1 MPYFLLFALE
11 IILLWRLA
19 RAVNSRFFGLL
30 PTPVYILLF
39 LPGTFLH
46 ELSHYIAA
54 KLLFV
59 RVGKF
64 SLRPEKRETEIVLGS
79 VAIEKTNIVKR
90 LIIGAAPVIVGLF
103 LIIGIVYLVVT
114 RELTSDWR
122 VVAFLSY
129 FIFVVGN
136 TMFSSKKDMEGAWK
150 VIIFSLVIGVIL
162 YLLGLRVYFDADVEV
177 LKIAG
182 LYLLPV
188 IAIDAGILC
197 VLFLARR

>member
-1 MPYFLLFALE
+1 M
-11 IILLWRLA
+11 
-19 RAVNSRFFGLL
+19 
-30 PTPVYILLF
+30 
-39 LPGTFLH
+39 
-46 ELSHYIAA
+46 
-54 KLLFV
+54 
-59 RVGKF
+59 
-64 SLRPEKRETEIVLGS
+64 
-79 VAIEKTNIVKR
+79 
-90 LIIGAAPVIVGLF
+90 
-103 LIIGIVYLVVT
+103 YLVVT
-114 RELTSDWR
+114 HELTSDWR

>member
-11 IILLWRLA
+11 IILLWRLS

-129 FIFVVGN
+129 LIFVVGN

>member
-11 IILLWRLA
+11 IILLWRLS
-19 RAVNSRFFGLL
+19 RAVNSRFFRLL

-114 RELTSDWR
+114 HELTSDWR